1 LLVLLL
7 QGGGERELRLRISGK
22 WHRSASFPVD
32 GAGEYTLRLR
42 RRHQWQSLQHVSTR
56 DAAEYC
62 VRVPP
67 GEPGGELGLWLETD
81 WYRRQAVVKEV
92 RKDGFMYKHTDVQV
106 GDVLLAV
113 NDTDTAGMRFDDVVA
128 ALRAAAGSADG
139 AVLQFR
145 TMEERYRLLRD
156 RAMGRKARRAGST
169 TAAAAAGGV
178 DGAAAA
184 DPFAHRSQHSRGAGD
199 SPQQQQMSFALPP
212 PLPPSQL
219 LTRGVPSPAAA
230 DWRSDPEDY
239 TGLSATAAAA
249 ASAAGSRHS
258 RRLHSRGRSQSTDG
272 GYDTETG
279 GGGAGGAA
287 GRNGGAASDDE
298 FEDYWDDMMDA
309 EAAGNGS
316 SDAAGIVGAAA
327 GAGEQE
333 VYIKVEL
340 RPMAASTVLVVSKL
354 EPERTPYVIENID
367 IESRV
372 YFRQK

>member
-1 LLVLLL
+1 
-7 QGGGERELRLRISGK
+7 
-22 WHRSASFPVD
+22 
-32 GAGEYTLRLR
+32 
-42 RRHQWQSLQHVSTR
+42 VSTR

-113 NDTDTAGMRFDDVVA
+113 NDTDTTGMRFDDVVA
-128 ALRAAAGSADG
+128 ALRAAAASPEG

-156 RAMGRKARRAGST
+156 RAMGRKARRAGSS
-169 TAAAAAGGV
+169 AAAAAA
-178 DGAAAA
+178 DGSAAAASA
-184 DPFAHRSQHSRGAGD
+184 DPFAHRSQHSRDGN
-199 SPQQQQMSFALPP
+199 SPLQQQQRQLSFALPP
-212 PLPPSQL
+212 PLPPNQL

-239 TGLSATAAAA
+239 TAAAAAA
-249 ASAAGSRHS
+249 ASGAGAGSRHS

-279 GGGAGGAA
+279 GGATAGAA
-287 GRNGGAASDDE
+287 GRTGGAASDDE
-298 FEDYWDDMMDA
+298 FEDYWDDMMEA
-309 EAAGNGS
+309 EAAGTGTG
-316 SDAAGIVGAAA
+316 DAGIVGAAA
-327 GAGEQE
+327 GAAEQE

-354 EPERTPYVIENID
+354 EPDRTPYVIENID

>member
-1 LLVLLL
+1 
-7 QGGGERELRLRISGK
+7 
-22 WHRSASFPVD
+22 
-32 GAGEYTLRLR
+32 
-42 RRHQWQSLQHVSTR
+42 VSTR

-113 NDTDTAGMRFDDVVA
+113 NDTDTTGMRFDDVVA
-128 ALRAAAGSADG
+128 ALRAAAGSPAG

-156 RAMGRKARRAGST
+156 RAMGRKARRAGSST
-169 TAAAAAGGV
+169 TAAADGSAA
-178 DGAAAA
+178 AAAA
-184 DPFAHRSQHSRGAGD
+184 DPFAHRSQHSRDGN
-199 SPQQQQMSFALPP
+199 SPLQQQQQMSFALPP

-239 TGLSATAAAA
+239 TAAAA
-249 ASAAGSRHS
+249 ASAAGAGSRHS
-258 RRLHSRGRSQSTDG
+258 RRMHSRGRSQSTDG
-272 GYDTETG
+272 GYDTDTG
-279 GGGAGGAA
+279 GAAAGAA

-298 FEDYWDDMMDA
+298 FEDYWDDMMEA
-309 EAAGNGS
+309 EAAGTGTG
-316 SDAAGIVGAAA
+316 DAGIVGAAGAA
-327 GAGEQE
+327 GAAEQE
-333 VYIKVEL
+333 IYIKVEL

-354 EPERTPYVIENID
+354 EPDRTPYVIENID